1 MKNLKHLPSV
11 LSIAFA
17 LACFNVLALAQ
28 SSEDKLAGI
37 SNLGSTLRF
46 EISAAHESGTLSI
59 TGPDG
64 FTYTKEFKADASPE
78 FKLSDSKGYKLPDGQ
93 YTYELRLAANISAET
108 KASLKAAREKGT
120 SAYEITRDLRRR
132 GTLPP
137 TLVQSGGFAIINGAV
152 VLPGATEDARQA
164 RVMSAPT
171 STAVNT
177 VATTAAVSTGRTN
190 FKIQRHHP
198 RFMVFDQVI
207 ADDLIVQGSICAGL
221 DCVNNED
228 FGFDTIRVKE
238 NNTRIQFDDTST
250 SAGFPSNNWQIRANA
265 SGSGG
270 GNFLAFVDQG
280 TTGNSETGTI
290 VFEVD
295 AGAPANSL
303 RVSSGGNVGIGTA
316 TPVLDIHVNTTDTP
330 AMRLEQNNSGGFT
343 AQTWDVAGNE
353 ANFFVRDVTSGS
365 RLPFRIRPGAPTSSI
380 DIAASGNVGVGT
392 ASPSTRM
399 DIRSAD
405 TATASV
411 GDVANSD
418 GTRFLSFYS
427 GRSDNNGA
435 ALIWDSN
442 QSLRF
447 GNGDISASVSFTEW
461 ARFTNAGRLGIGTT
475 SPDSPLT
482 VNGNASK
489 PGGGSWN
496 SFSDIRL
503 KNVRGKFNTGLN
515 AVMQLQPLRYEYRP
529 NNSLGLPSKDEHI
542 GFSAQEVQKVI
553 PQAVTQSESGFLMVN
568 NDPIIWT
575 MLNAIKEQQ
584 KEIAELKAEVQ
595 KLRAT
600 RATSKRRVNRTAR
613 PSAR

>member
-1 MKNLKHLPSV
+1 MIGVLADKEGFSMKNLKHLPSV
-11 LSIAFA
+11 LSIAFV
-17 LACFNVLALAQ
+17 LACLNVLALGQ
-28 SSEDKLAGI
+28 SSEDKLASI

-46 EISAAHESGTLSI
+46 EISASHESGTLSI

-108 KASLKAAREKGT
+108 KATLKAAREKGT
-120 SAYEITRDLRRR
+120 SSYEMTRELRRR

-137 TLVQSGGFAIINGAV
+137 SLVQSGGFAIINGAV

-164 RVMSAPT
+164 RVMTDAP
-171 STAVNT
+171 AP
-177 VATTAAVSTGRTN
+177 ATTAAVSTGRTN

-280 TTGNSETGTI
+280 ATGNSETGTI

-316 TPVLDIHVNTTDTP
+316 TPVLDVHVNTTDTP
-330 AMRLEQNNSGGFT
+330 AMRMEQNNSGGFT

-380 DIAASGNVGVGT
+380 DIAASGNVGVGV

-411 GDVANSD
+411 ADVANSD
-418 GTRFLSFYS
+418 GTRFLSFFS

-442 QSLRF
+442 QALRF
-447 GNGDISASVSFTEW
+447 GNGDIAGAVSFTEW

-475 SPDSPLT
+475 TPDSPLT

-529 NNSLGLPSKDEHI
+529 NNSLGLPSRDEHI

-553 PQAVTQSESGFLMVN
+553 PQAVTQSESGYLMVN

-584 KEIAELKAEVQ
+584 KEIVELKKQ
-595 KLRAT
+595 IRQLRAT
-600 RATSKRRVNRTAR
+600 RSRRR
-613 PSAR
+613 